1 MLRVVDAGDAYLHEV
16 LATTP
21 GSVTTRLSVNLVM
34 AQTPTAGSPWWFLI
48 FSFAFIP
55 GTFRASTI
63 DEMLNTV
70 RAVLFFAY

>member
-1 MLRVVDAGDAYLHEV
+1 MLCIVHTFDAYLNEI
-16 LATTP
+16 LAPAP
-21 GSVTTRLSVNLVM
+21 GSTFTCLSVNLVM